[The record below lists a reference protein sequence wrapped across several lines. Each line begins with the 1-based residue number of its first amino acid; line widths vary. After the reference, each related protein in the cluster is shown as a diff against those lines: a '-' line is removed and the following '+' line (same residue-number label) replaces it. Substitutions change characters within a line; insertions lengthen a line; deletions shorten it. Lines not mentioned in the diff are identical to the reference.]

1 MKKLLIFHQALA
13 PYRVDFFNRM
23 SEYFNAELVL
33 LDTNLVNQKF
43 NQKALVARLK
53 CAVSYLCGGFR
64 WKDRYFRIGAY
75 RKIIKVKPDVILCY
89 EYSFVTISV
98 LLYKFLFNRKFKLY
112 TMTDD
117 NMSQFYNRKGLKA
130 FLRWMFVRM
139 LDGVIVTNEET
150 KRAYEMITPQKSD
163 IRYCV
168 MPILHDEDVIRANAD
183 LIISAGL
190 NWRNLHLSEYGKVV
204 LYVGRLDDVKNVK
217 WMVQQ
222 FQKIKNVALVVVGD
236 GPLCEELKRIVSD
249 LKLENVILVGR
260 KEGCDVYQMISMA
273 DALVLASVF
282 EPYGAVVGEAL
293 HWGTP
298 CVVSD
303 NVGAKSLIVNDNQGR
318 IFKTGDSVDFEKKLF
333 SVLSLTVNHGKSLVL
348 DNMDEIVCRLCMSM
362 GSDCR
367 KS

>member
-23 SEYFNAELVL
+23 SEYFNTELVL

-43 NQKALVARLK
+43 NHEALIVRLK

-64 WKDRYFRIGAY
+64 WKDRYFRVGAY
-75 RKIIKVKPDVILCY
+75 RKIIKAKPDVILCY

-117 NMSQFYNRKGLKA
+117 NLSQFYNRKGVKA
-130 FLRWMFVRM
+130 FLRWMFVRI
-139 LDGVIVTNEET
+139 LDGVIVTNEDT
-150 KRAYEMITPQKSD
+150 KRAYEMVTPKKCN
-163 IRYCV
+163 IKYCV
-168 MPILHDEDVIRANAD
+168 MPILHDEDMIRTNAD
-183 LIISAGL
+183 LIVSAGL
-190 NWRNLHLSEYGKVV
+190 NWRNLYLSRYDKVV

-217 WMVQQ
+217 WMVHQ

-236 GPLCEELKRIVSD
+236 GPLGDELKRTVTD
-249 LKLENVILVGR
+249 FKLNNVVLVGR
-260 KEGCDVYQMISMA
+260 KEGREVYEMMSMA

-303 NVGAKSLIVNDNQGR
+303 NVGAKSLIVNDRQGR
-318 IFKTGDSVDFEKKLF
+318 IFRTGDSVDFEKKLF
-333 SVLSLTVNHGKSLVL
+333 SVLSLTVNHGKSLVIG
-348 DNMDEIVCRLCMSM
+348 NMDEIVCQLCMLM
-362 GSDCR
+362 GANCR